1 MRKISGDKFWV
12 SQSAGIGVVDEDFE
26 WKITSGT
33 HEKNVIQ
40 FYTHGVLEKT
50 IELPS
55 EPELLKALA
64 EMLNDIGDGKF

>member
-40 FYTHGVLEKT
+40 FYIHGVLEKT

-55 EPELLKALA
+55 EPELLKALG
-64 EMLNDIGDGKF
+64 EILHDIGDGKF